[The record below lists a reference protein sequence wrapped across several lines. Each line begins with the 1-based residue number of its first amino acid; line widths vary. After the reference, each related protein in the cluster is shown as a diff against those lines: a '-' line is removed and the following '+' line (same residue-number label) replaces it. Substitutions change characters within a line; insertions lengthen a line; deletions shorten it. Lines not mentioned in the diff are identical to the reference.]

1 METIMIVTDSAE
13 EDDNLVTI
21 LKAMFPDCEIQ
32 IFSRQTE
39 SLGDDIL
46 VRGLVPQTV
55 TKLREQ

>member
-21 LKAMFPDCEIQ
+21 LKALFPDCEIQ

-39 SLGDDIL
+39 SLRDDT
-46 VRGLVPQTV
+46 VVQGPVPQTV
-55 TKLREQ
+55 IKLREQ